1 MYLSVCLL
9 HVCSIV
15 CTGEPDHG
23 EATDEEESP
32 TVKLKP
38 VQEKHHAPQSVSVEV
53 LVRVFIML
61 LPQYIDS
68 PSLPPSLSSAPPS
81 LPSAT
86 DGSLEQNGGL
96 PQPGTPLL
104 PHPPHRSSRYMY
116 ELLLDRLSD
125 VPLADNPNI
134 LIRAHGI
141 EQFHLHTDSSL
152 HSQYV
157 IIHCHY
163 EIIFKLKYTQL
174 SACIY
179 K

>member
-1 MYLSVCLL
+1 MCPL

-53 LVRVFIML
+53 LVRAFIML
-61 LPQYIDS
+61 FPHYIDS
-68 PSLPPSLSSAPPS
+68 PSLS
-81 LPSAT
+81 PSAT
-86 DGSLEQNGGL
+86 DGPLEQNGSL

-141 EQFHLHTDSSL
+141 EQHTDSSL

-157 IIHCHY
+157 IIYCHY
-163 EIIFKLKYTQL
+163 EKN
-174 SACIY
+174 
-179 K
+179 